1 MAQDF
6 AKRRSNN
13 GRRTKKRGSSGPIW
27 LVTGLLC
34 GFFLAFLLQLAGVSL
49 VPNSAAPA
57 ERVAV
62 PVADSEL
69 NATDQERAQPA
80 KKPRFEFYS
89 LLPEAVVEVQEEAEV
104 PVVESSSST
113 TLKNTEQS
121 TPLAS
126 TRRDTPAANATQY
139 VLQAGSFKSHSD
151 ADRLRARLL
160 LMGLEASI
168 EKVRLSRNDNRHRVH
183 VGPFAARSDMLDARK
198 QLTQARIDTLLLERK
213 IR

>member
-13 GRRTKKRGSSGPIW
+13 GRRAKKGGNSGPIW

-49 VPNSAAPA
+49 VPNNAD
-57 ERVAV
+57 RVAA

-69 NATDQERAQPA
+69 NTTNQERGQPA
-80 KKPRFEFYS
+80 KKPRFEFYA
-89 LLPEAVVEVQEEAEV
+89 LLPEAKVEVQEEAEV
-104 PVVESSSST
+104 PVAESSSST
-113 TLKNTEQS
+113 ALKNTEQS
-121 TPLAS
+121 KPLAS
-126 TRRDTPAANATQY
+126 TRRDTPATNATRY

-168 EKVRLSRNDNRHRVH
+168 EKVRLSGTDNRHRVH
-183 VGPFAARSDMLDARK
+183 VGPFVARAEMLDARK
-198 QLTQARIDTLLLERK
+198 QLTKARIDTLLLERK